1 MPNKEAVKERMF
13 EMTYKSLSWGA
24 VTMRVADEQ
33 CRFVRATRSERAIY
47 LGVVLDR
54 LLYYG
59 RDSELAL
66 CGHVWAG
73 VVSGCEFK
81 GWMLEVRRRLF

>member
-13 EMTYKSLSWGA
+13 EMTYKSVSWGA

-33 CRFVRATRSERAIY
+33 CRFVRATRSERAKY

-54 LLYYG
+54 LLY
-59 RDSELAL
+59 
-66 CGHVWAG
+66 
-73 VVSGCEFK
+73 
-81 GWMLEVRRRLF
+81 